1 LAKSRKLRV
10 SGPAKLDLDRIG
22 EYTRREWG
30 VPQKRKYLGQ
40 IRDKFKAVRD
50 APSIGVSRDDIDAGL
65 RAVAVRSHVI
75 FYRGTKTELTV
86 VRVLHHGMDLDL
98 HLKPR
103 REGA

>member
-1 LAKSRKLRV
+1 MAKSRKLRV
-10 SGPAKLDLDRIG
+10 SGPARLDLGRIG

-30 VPQKRKYLGQ
+30 VSQKRKYLGQ

-50 APSIGVSRDDIDAGL
+50 TPSIGIARDDIDAGL
-65 RAVAVRSHVI
+65 RAVAVRKHMI
-75 FYRGTKTELTV
+75 IYRETETELII
-86 VRVLHHGMDLDL
+86 VRVLHYGMDPDT